1 MPCVSS
7 LPFSLSSLLDKSMIR
22 RVYKSVAVIGRAHE
36 SVSVIRRA
44 LNSEAKPLVKYDVG
58 SRSSGEGQNQTVA
71 AIDDDSEAEEQAK
84 VSDCYRTLLDIVQRR
99 YSSASTY
106 DVPKDSK
113 AEEQPKVQDCRQ
125 VVIDEIQKGSC
136 SPLTHYECR
145 PADNFAHWLAIVEEF
160 NERKAAGSGTKL
172 TPEEEEAK
180 LRYGPCECCG
190 KEKDH
195 ATKNCPLKTIRF

>member
-1 MPCVSS
+1 
-7 LPFSLSSLLDKSMIR
+7 MIR

-84 VSDCYRTLLDIVQRR
+84 VPDYYRTLLDIVQRR

-145 PADNFAHWLAIVEEF
+145 PADNCAHWLAIGTLLIIFVLRFCEVLLDSSILCVLRGKYCHLFYSICGYLTTEPQT
-160 NERKAAGSGTKL
+160 NSG
-172 TPEEEEAK
+172 
-180 LRYGPCECCG
+180 R
-190 KEKDH
+190 
-195 ATKNCPLKTIRF
+195 IQ

>member
-1 MPCVSS
+1 MR
-7 LPFSLSSLLDKSMIR
+7 KWEGMR
-22 RVYKSVAVIGRAHE
+22 MRMRMRSVEGE
-36 SVSVIRRA
+36 MTKQ
-44 LNSEAKPLVKYDVG
+44 EAKEPYILVESSKLWLRSLG
-58 SRSSGEGQNQTVA
+58 SGVPQTLIEAGNDENCNVKT
-71 AIDDDSEAEEQAK
+71 DSEAEEQAK
-84 VSDCYRTLLDIVQRR
+84 VPDCYRPVFDRIRRR